1 MRWKLLFEGM
11 VVVSVILIIRLI
23 YLEGQIQRITA
34 QLKKHIKKETGETI
48 KVSLG
53 SHYIE
58 ELADQVNVMIGKHK
72 QLNIDIRKHE
82 AKLKAQIADIS
93 HDLKTPLSA
102 VKGYVQLLET
112 DNLTEIQRKKYL
124 KIIEQKADVLNS
136 LIHDF
141 FELSVIDSDDYTL
154 NLQKTDATSVVTNV
168 LLNFYSEFEENN
180 QKPVIEMPG
189 HAIYLMADQMALQR
203 IVQNLLSNAIRYS
216 DGKIRISLKNNDGY
230 TVFSIQNEAVSLS
243 EGDAEH
249 LFDRFYRADAS
260 RTGANAGLGLYI
272 VKTLTEKMGGCIRSE
287 LKDGWLSISIFFKTD
302 WF

>member
-1 MRWKLLFEGM
+1 MLWRLLFEGT
-11 VVVSVILIIRLI
+11 VVILVIFIIRFL
-23 YLEGQIQRITA
+23 YLERQIQSITV

-48 KVSLG
+48 KISLG
-53 SHYIE
+53 SHYLE
-58 ELADQVNVMIGKHK
+58 ELADQVNVFIGNQK

-82 AKLKAQIADIS
+82 AKLKDQIADVS

-112 DNLTEIQRKKYL
+112 DNLTDMQRKKYL

-154 NLQKTDATSVVTNV
+154 NLQKADATSVVTNV
-168 LLNFYSEFEENN
+168 LLSFYSEFEENN

-189 HAIYLMADQMALQR
+189 QAIYVMADKMALQR

-216 DGKIRISLKNNDGY
+216 DGKIKISLKNNANGY
-230 TVFSIQNEAVSLS
+230 AVFSIQNEAASLS
-243 EGDAEH
+243 EEDAEH
-249 LFDRFYRADAS
+249 FFDRFYRADAS
-260 RTGANAGLGLYI
+260 RSGANAGLGLYI
-272 VKTLTEKMGGCIRSE
+272 VKTLTEKMNGCIHSE
-287 LKDGWLSISIFFKTD
+287 LRDGWLSISICLKIV
-302 WF
+302 